1 MDMEQKNHP
10 TTATETE
17 TETEVHN
24 KTSRRIDP
32 LPPSLFV
39 QCPVRHSLP
48 DPNTHSGGKSF
59 YRTNN
64 NNTNNNALAIPV
76 GCTDPKPNNCI
87 GTALGSWPKMPPPL
101 APGTVSCCARGGT
114 STIFVSVVVVM
125 VVVVVVMV
133 MVMGM
138 VVVVVVVIVMVVVV
152 VVVVMMV
159 DHCRIRG
166 ARDRPGPPANSF
178 RFGSK
183 SSSAAPGREAVENRN
198 RRPTIRGKK
207 LNRRPESALRL
218 LLLLLLLRV
227 RLRLLAIPPIPLER
241 NSVRPRLS
249 PRGHRPTE
257 TQTRGVSTTTK
268 TATRSACCCPLRF
281 PRFPR

>member
-17 TETEVHN
+17 TEVHN
-24 KTSRRIDP
+24 KTRRRIDP

-48 DPNTHSGGKSF
+48 GPNTHSGDKSF

-64 NNTNNNALAIPV
+64 NHTTNNALAIPV
-76 GCTDPKPNNCI
+76 GCTDPKPNNCT

-114 STIFVSVVVVM
+114 STIFVSVVVM
-125 VVVVVVMV
+125 
-133 MVMGM
+133 
-138 VVVVVVVIVMVVVV
+138 VVIVMVVV
-152 VVVVMMV
+152 MV
-159 DHCRIRG
+159 DRRRIRG

-183 SSSAAPGREAVENRN
+183 CSSAAPGREAVENRN

-207 LNRRPESALRL
+207 LNCRPESALW
-218 LLLLLLLRV
+218 LLLLLLLRL
-227 RLRLLAIPPIPLER
+227 RLLLRLLAIPPISLER

-257 TQTRGVSTTTK
+257 TRGVSTTTK
-268 TATRSACCCPLRF
+268 SATRSACCCPLRF
-281 PRFPR
+281 PRFRR